1 MIKLPQEI
9 SSVIRILKSEG
20 FASYAVGGCIR
31 DAFLGREVK
40 DWDIASSAHPEE
52 VMKIFPESFSENKF
66 GTVTLKPDEIKRLNP
81 KSELEKIE
89 ITTFRS
95 ENGYADKRRPTEVK
109 FGVTLEEDLARRDF
123 TINAIA
129 FDGENVADPY
139 NGRDDLT
146 KKIIRAVGEPDERL
160 NEDALRM
167 MRAVR
172 IAAEIEFEIE
182 KNTFQSI
189 KKHSDW
195 LKLISAERKRDE
207 FSRIIKSERAEWGTR
222 LLVDAGLMDHII
234 PELNQ
239 GIGIGQNKH
248 HIYTVYEHNVRS
260 LGFAAKEGFNFEVR
274 LAALLHDIAK
284 PKTKRGEG
292 ENSTFYGHE
301 MVGARMTGKILERL
315 KFPRETIEKITLLV
329 RYHLFYYNVDEVT
342 ESSVRRIVRQI
353 GPGNVKDLVAVR
365 MAERLGSGVPK
376 AKPYKL
382 RHFEYMVEKV
392 SKDPVSPKMLKIK
405 GGEVMEILRIEPGP
419 KVGMIISALMNE
431 VLDDPKKNEREYLT
445 GRVEELGKLDEKKLA
460 ILSKEGKSSLEA
472 TREKINEEMKGKYFV
487 K

>member
-9 SSVIRILKSEG
+9 SSVLQILKSEG
-20 FASYAVGGCIR
+20 YAAYVVGGCVR
-31 DAFLGREVK
+31 DAFLGRKVK
-40 DWDIASSAHPEE
+40 DWDIATSAHPEE
-52 VMKIFPESFSENKF
+52 VIKIFPESFSENIF

-81 KSELEKIE
+81 ESAIEKIE

-95 ENGYADKRRPTEVK
+95 ETGYADKRRPSEVK

-123 TINAIA
+123 TVNAIA
-129 FDGENVADPY
+129 FDGENVVDPH
-139 NGRDDLT
+139 NGQGDL
-146 KKIIRAVGEPDERL
+146 KEKIIRAVGEPDERF

-167 MRAVR
+167 MRALR
-172 IAAEIEFEIE
+172 IASELCFEIE
-182 KNTFQSI
+182 EKTFQSI

-222 LLVDAGLMDHII
+222 LLVDAGLMNHII

-239 GIGIGQNKH
+239 GIGVGQNKH

-260 LGFAAKEGFNFEVR
+260 LGFAAEKNFNFEVR
-274 LAALLHDIAK
+274 LASLLHDIAK

-301 MVGARMTGKILERL
+301 VVGARMTEKILERL
-315 KFPRETIEKITLLV
+315 KFPRETVEKIALLV

-342 ESSVRRIVRQI
+342 ESSVRRIVRQVGLDNI
-353 GPGNVKDLVAVR
+353 KDLVALR

-392 SKDPVSPKMLKIK
+392 SKDPLSPKMLRIN
-405 GGEVMEILRIEPGP
+405 GGDVMEILKIEPGP
-419 KVGMIISALMNE
+419 KIGMIIGALMNE
-431 VLDDPKKNEREYLT
+431 VLDDPEKNEREHLVK
-445 GRVEELGKLDEKKLA
+445 RVEELGKLDEKKLA
-460 ILSKEGKSSLEA
+460 MLGKEGKNSLEA
-472 TREKINEEMKGKYFV
+472 TREKINEAMKEKYFV